1 MTNAESQQKGRR
13 AKINILLLRL
23 LSLFS
28 KNLLCSYQRDPSGVL
43 RCQGTDLALIY
54 NSSLNGS

>member
-1 MTNAESQQKGRR
+1 MQNPNKKVGGLKLTY
-13 AKINILLLRL
+13 LLLRL

-43 RCQGTDLALIY
+43 RCQGTDLALI
-54 NSSLNGS
+54 S